1 MNRLIVALLLW
12 CFALPA
18 WAEEGG
24 GEGFLG
30 LPSLFWKTANL
41 FVFFGLLAYLLVRPL
56 SRFFR
61 ARREQIVSHMKQAA
75 HQQQEAERLRSD
87 IEQRVAALSREIAA
101 LKERLRRDGEREREA
116 LGHQGDEE
124 AARLVAQIGHE
135 TARRVEE
142 ARRELA
148 SEAAAVAAELALDL
162 LEREL
167 TPEDRERIF
176 RTTLERLSAR
186 AAGGAR

>member
-1 MNRLIVALLLW
+1 VKKVVPALLLW
-12 CFALPA
+12 CFALPS

-24 GEGFLG
+24 AEGFLG
-30 LPSLFWKTANL
+30 LPPLFWKTANL
-41 FVFFGLLAYLLVRPL
+41 IVFFGLLVYLLVRPL

-61 ARREQIVSHMKQAA
+61 ARREQIVSHIKQAA

-87 IEQRVAALSREIAA
+87 MEERVAVLSGEIAA

-124 AARLVAQIGHE
+124 AARLVAQIGQE
-135 TARRVEE
+135 AARRVEE

-162 LEREL
+162 LQREL

-186 AAGGAR
+186 ATGGVR